1 MPKTTIHIIG
11 LGVSEKAALSSQA
24 TFALQSSEFVIGWA
38 RHRQCVEELI
48 NPSAFTEVKKLSELK
63 ALLIDVENKKS
74 DQRGTQ
80 ISVVASGDPLHY
92 GIGKWLAK
100 SFPKDM
106 LRFYPAVSSIQAACH
121 KQALP
126 IQNVNVVSLH
136 GRPLQK
142 IRTHLKKNSTL
153 LILTDQYSPPQVLAE
168 ECIAAGFADSTI
180 TVHEMLGYEQ
190 EVSSSYNAKQL
201 SQLGREFDPLHVTV
215 IETKGEGGVLPEF
228 PGIPDSHYITG
239 DVPGKGMIS
248 KREVRLLIL
257 SLMQPANGDVVWD
270 IGAGCGGVS
279 VELCY
284 WNETANVYAIEHH
297 PERLGYLQQN
307 REKFGVVQNLHIV
320 NGTAP
325 QAYADL
331 PTPNKIFIGGSDGA
345 LEKLLEQTWALL
357 PEGGC
362 LLASGVLDST
372 KAQLQKFAEA
382 LSLKQA
388 ADVESVELGVKRGA
402 VENKSF
408 QYEIKRPIEVFK
420 FTKGKL
426 NQ

>member
-1 MPKTTIHIIG
+1 MSKTTIHIIG
-11 LGVSEKAALSSQA
+11 LGISEKAELSSQA
-24 TFALQSSEFVIGWA
+24 TLALHSSNNVIGWA
-38 RHRQCVEELI
+38 RHRQCIEALI
-48 NPSAFTEVKKLSELK
+48 KPSAFIEVKKLSELK
-63 ALLIDVENKKS
+63 ALLIDGENKNGDLKEK
-74 DQRGTQ
+74 QL
-80 ISVVASGDPLHY
+80 SVVASGDPLHY
-92 GIGKWLAK
+92 GIATWLTK
-100 SFPKDM
+100 NFPKDL

-121 KQALP
+121 RQGLA

-142 IRTHLKKNSTL
+142 IRTQLKRNSTL
-153 LILTDQYSPPQVLAE
+153 LILTDKYSPPQVLAE

-190 EVSSSYNAKQL
+190 EVSSSYNVKQL

-228 PGIPDSHYITG
+228 PGIPDHYYVTG
-239 DVPGKGMIS
+239 DTPGKGMIS

-284 WNETANVYAIEHH
+284 WNEKAEVYAIEHH
-297 PERLGYLQQN
+297 AERLDYLQQN
-307 REKFGVVQNLHIV
+307 REKFGVVQNLHII
-320 NGTAP
+320 NGKAP
-325 QAYADL
+325 QAFTDL
-331 PTPNKIFIGGSDGA
+331 PTPNKIFIGGSDGE
-345 LEKLLEQTWALL
+345 LENLLEQTWALL

-372 KAQLQKFAEA
+372 KLQLQNFAES
-382 LSLKQA
+382 LSLKLEA
-388 ADVESVELGVKRGA
+388 YVESVELAVKRGS
-402 VENKSF
+402 VENNQF
-408 QYEIKRPIEVFK
+408 QHEIKRPVEIFK

-426 NQ
+426 RE